1 MTNRLNAR
9 VLKIIE
15 VDVEKVITVTPNAA
29 KFVAEVAAGEDD
41 ASEIALWIEASGISG
56 NSFTYDVYF
65 QSKFDAE
72 IADYV
77 SSEDGIT
84 VVVPKASVDQLMGS
98 TLDLPEADGGLVIT
112 NPNTPASMSEA
123 PAGLEEATLD
133 SDIART
139 IITLLQDEI
148 NPAIA
153 SHGGRADLVGVANEK
168 AFVRLSGG
176 CQGCGL
182 AAVTLSQGIEVA
194 IKEAVPSII
203 KVIDV
208 TDHLSGS
215 NPYYQASKK

>member
-1 MTNRLNAR
+1 M
-9 VLKIIE
+9 
-15 VDVEKVITVTPNAA
+15 DVEKVITVTPSAA
-29 KFVAEVAAGEDD
+29 QFVAEVAAGEDD
-41 ASEIALWIEASGISG
+41 AAEIALWIEVSGSNG
-56 NSFTYDVYF
+56 NTFTYDVYF

-84 VVVPKASVDQLMGS
+84 VVVPKASVEQLAGS

-112 NPNTPASMSEA
+112 NPNTPASMSAA
-123 PAGLEEATLD
+123 PAGLEDSTLD
-133 SDIART
+133 SEVART
-139 IITLLQDEI
+139 IIALLQDEI

-153 SHGGRADLVGVANEK
+153 SHGGRADLVGVSDEK

-194 IKEAVPSII
+194 IREAVPSIT

-208 TDHLSGS
+208 TDHLSGT
-215 NPYYQASKK
+215 NPFYQASKK

>member
-1 MTNRLNAR
+1 M
-9 VLKIIE
+9 
-15 VDVEKVITVTPNAA
+15 EKVITVTSNAA
-29 KFVAEVAAGEDD
+29 RFVAEVAAGEDD
-41 ASEIALWIEASGISG
+41 ASEIALWIEVSGVSG
-56 NSFTYDVYF
+56 NTFTYDVYF
-65 QSKFDAE
+65 QSNFDAE

-84 VVVPKASVDQLMGS
+84 VVVPKASIDNLIGS
-98 TLDLPEADGGLVIT
+98 TLDLPEEDGGLVIT
-112 NPNTPASMSEA
+112 NPNTPSSSGTA
-123 PAGLEEATLD
+123 PAGLEDATLD

-153 SHGGRADLVGVANEK
+153 SHGGRADLVGVADDK

-194 IKEAVPSII
+194 IKEAVPTIA

>member
-1 MTNRLNAR
+1 M
-9 VLKIIE
+9 
-15 VDVEKVITVTPNAA
+15 EKVITVTPSAA
-29 KFVAEVAAGEDD
+29 QFVAEVAAGEDD
-41 ASEIALWIEASGISG
+41 AAEIALWIEVSGSNG
-56 NSFTYDVYF
+56 NTFTYDVYF

-84 VVVPKASVDQLMGS
+84 VVVPKASVEQLAGS

-112 NPNTPASMSEA
+112 NPNTPASMSAA
-123 PAGLEEATLD
+123 PAGLEDSTLD
-133 SDIART
+133 SEVART
-139 IITLLQDEI
+139 IIALLQDEI

-153 SHGGRADLVGVANEK
+153 SHGGRADLVGVSDEK

-194 IKEAVPSII
+194 IREAVPSIT

-208 TDHLSGS
+208 TDHLSGT
-215 NPYYQASKK
+215 NPFYQASKK